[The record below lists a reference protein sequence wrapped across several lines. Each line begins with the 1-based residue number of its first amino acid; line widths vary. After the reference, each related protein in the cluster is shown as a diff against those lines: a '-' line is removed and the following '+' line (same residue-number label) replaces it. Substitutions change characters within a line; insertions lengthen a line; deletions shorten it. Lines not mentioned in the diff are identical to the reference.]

1 LIVKR
6 DSLPERTD
14 VAKRA
19 PKRPA
24 DERKRLILEGAE
36 TVFADLGF
44 AGADTTKLA
53 RAAGVSA
60 PALYRYF
67 PSKKSLFLQT
77 LKRAGP
83 RLAGIFARI
92 IDESGDPLDAVWKFG
107 LGYYDHVQNHTPVMK
122 MWFQALSE
130 TEDPETRSVLQRNFT
145 SLVDLLQ
152 ANLDEGK
159 RQGLVAEGVDTRVA
173 AWHFMSIG
181 LTFELIHMLGLDA
194 ELDRG
199 KVEDWGRLYLKS
211 IRRESGETADADGAD
226 RG

>member
-1 LIVKR
+1 
-6 DSLPERTD
+6 

-36 TVFADLGF
+36 AVFADLGF

-53 RAAGVSA
+53 RAAGVTA

-67 PSKKSLFLQT
+67 PSKKNLFLST
-77 LKRAGP
+77 LQQAGP
-83 RLAGIFARI
+83 RLAGILSQIVDDSA
-92 IDESGDPLDAVWKFG
+92 DPLDAIWSFG
-107 LGYYDHVQNHTPVMK
+107 LGYYDRVQNHAPVMK
-122 MWFQALSE
+122 LWFQALCESD
-130 TEDPETRSVLQRNFT
+130 DPETRAVLQGNFT

-152 ANLDEGK
+152 ANLEQGK
-159 RQGLVAEGVDTRVA
+159 RQGLVEPEIDTRVA

-181 LTFELIHMLGLDA
+181 LTFELINLLGLDG

-211 IRRESGETADADGAD
+211 IRRERGETGDAAGAES
-226 RG
+226 G